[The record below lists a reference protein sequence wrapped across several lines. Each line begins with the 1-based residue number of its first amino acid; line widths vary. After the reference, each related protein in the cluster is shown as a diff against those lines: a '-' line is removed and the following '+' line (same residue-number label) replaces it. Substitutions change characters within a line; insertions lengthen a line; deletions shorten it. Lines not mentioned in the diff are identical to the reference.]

1 MKTLALLLPAALLM
15 LLMYKTDAKMEIITT
30 TQDIRVGTEIL
41 LLCKAG
47 GEGEITWQKDGEDI
61 DDENVKKMDETSSK
75 LTITQATMEDAGLYS
90 CRCDFESELTDQ
102 ITTQLYI
109 FDGPSFG
116 QTKNYHEFL
125 EGTEGMVPC
134 LVTGQPAVDV
144 IWLRDT
150 KPISSK
156 AGGRFQ
162 QKPDNSLFI
171 ENVRREDAGTY
182 TCQGQ
187 IRGRGIYS
195 NLSVSVVVNVSP
207 KVQLKEGEKKVLAG
221 PETNV
226 SLLCSVEGIPEPNIT
241 WTIPTTTDSS
251 RHQFNS
257 NRSQLIINSVTR
269 SDYGEYVCT
278 ATNKIG
284 ESSGIIMLHVFE
296 APEVFVST
304 EQQSVSVGERVSVS
318 CNVSGHPNPEL
329 HWINKHNGRAL
340 DTSSEHIYVSEGV
353 LVIKD
358 MLPSDGGLYSCMA
371 VSTSGNASRDV
382 AIHTEP
388 GPPYYLSIASG
399 PASVLF
405 SLKTMPVNGGTPITG
420 FVLQWK
426 QDGDKEWKEISI
438 PVSDP
443 LVITNL
449 KQYTSY
455 TVRLAASNAVGV
467 GPFSENKPVRTM
479 GIQGEPD
486 APLLKRNDMKVERN
500 TFYVPLQQVD
510 QGASPLQNFY
520 LRYRKDEDD
529 AKWKEMQLSPTSDS
543 ISLQDLAFGSR
554 YEVEVTAVN
563 TNGSSV
569 PGTFN
574 FTIGEEPKSMTKG
587 SVVGIVIVIFLVVF
601 LIVDATCCYKNHC
614 GLLMSI
620 AVKVFGQK
628 VPGMKVLDEESSN
641 GERKLKGISTPR
653 GSLQMGVKK
662 EAGELRGHL

>member
-563 TNGSSV
+563 ANGSSV

-641 GERKLKGISTPR
+641 GELKLKGISTPR

>member
-479 GIQGEPD
+479 GIPGEPD